1 MPLPST
7 GPLGLAQAATG
18 VTICAPA
25 ASARSMKAAIGSR
38 VPFIAS
44 YAALPRNGPP
54 LPNASHGVGTGENV
68 FVSCCIWAMTI
79 FMSSPTTSSHRQGRE
94 GRKGPQRKSC
104 PTIL

>member
-1 MPLPST
+1 MY
-7 GPLGLAQAATG
+7 
-18 VTICAPA
+18 
-25 ASARSMKAAIGSR
+25 AAIGSR

-79 FMSSPTTSSHRQGRE
+79 RTRANS
-94 GRKGPQRKSC
+94 
-104 PTIL
+104 